1 MIFVIVLIIAIVATY
16 IAYKQ
21 GEFNNLASSVTAV
34 AAWFIAAIMVYFIGS
49 AHINLDAKV
58 AKYEEQYNALAYKI
72 ESPNCRDEFGFVNK
86 EIIDEIEDWNTM
98 VVNWR
103 HSRKDFWVGIFY
115 PNHAYKQ
122 FEVIDYRD
130 FKGVE

>member
-1 MIFVIVLIIAIVATY
+1 MLIIAIVATY

-21 GEFNNLASSVTAV
+21 GLYDNLVSSIIAV
-34 AAWFIAAIMVYFIGS
+34 IAWVVAAIMLGCIVE
-49 AHINLDAKV
+49 AHVNLDAKV
-58 AKYEEQYNALAYKI
+58 AKYEEQYNALVYKI

-115 PNHAYKQ
+115 PNHAYEQ

-130 FKGVE
+130 FK

>member
-1 MIFVIVLIIAIVATY
+1 MLIIAIVATY

-21 GEFNNLASSVTAV
+21 GLYDNLVSSIIAV
-34 AAWFIAAIMVYFIGS
+34 IAWVVAAIMLGCIVE
-49 AHINLDAKV
+49 AHVNLDAKV
-58 AKYEEQYNALAYKI
+58 AKYEEQYNALVYKI

-115 PNHAYKQ
+115 PNDAYEQ

-130 FKGVE
+130 FKK

>member
-1 MIFVIVLIIAIVATY
+1 MIFIIVLIIAIVATY

-21 GEFNNLASSVTAV
+21 GLYDNLVSSIIAV
-34 AAWFIAAIMVYFIGS
+34 IAWVIAAIMLGCIVE
-49 AHINLDAKV
+49 AHVNLDAKV
-58 AKYEEQYNALAYKI
+58 AKYEEQYNALVYKI

-115 PNHAYKQ
+115 SNDAYEQ

-130 FKGVE
+130 FKK